1 MKNIYDIIVEQ
12 RLYID
17 AKLAS
22 YDLNHTI
29 DYFTDN
35 QDTYYIQEGLGDSIK
50 NATQKVIEFIRA
62 VINKIKELF
71 RKILDFFSKK
81 RSGKERF
88 TETMNKLS
96 DGKGGGNSSNN
107 TKSND
112 KEDRMN
118 SGDKE
123 DRVNSSNKEDRMNS
137 GDREDRD
144 RLNSGD
150 REDRARLN
158 GNAPE
163 RDKENNSNSSNKKT
177 KPNSNNKETNSNS
190 NSSGGGQYYKY
201 RTGSKPQSFRM
212 HVQNSLRT
220 VNIVRY
226 ASLAVK
232 FKVAETFF
240 NAIIAVS
247 GNLLANYD
255 HASDKL
261 FMRNVKKNTFKG
273 DGSFAKL
280 PEASMAERIRAEIK
294 EPTEPENIKVADL
307 DVLMEEYIYL
317 GTGKIDSNLKHWH
330 DAAVKNLTGMEQ
342 KLQKL
347 QNADNDKSKDIANV
361 QQVATMVSN
370 FMNFLPMNVLNAY
383 NTLDKI
389 YQQID
394 ADALAAYG
402 E

>member
-71 RKILDFFSKK
+71 RKIIDFFSKK

-96 DGKGGGNSSNN
+96 DGKGGGSSSNN

-112 KEDRMN
+112 KEDKVNSSNKEDRAN
-118 SGDKE
+118 SGSRE
-123 DRVNSSNKEDRMNS
+123 DRVNSSNKEDRN
-137 GDREDRD
+137 
-144 RLNSGD
+144 
-150 REDRARLN
+150 RLN
-158 GNAPE
+158 GNAP
-163 RDKENNSNSSNKKT
+163 DSSNKENNSNSNTKEDKPKSNK
-177 KPNSNNKETNSNS
+177 KETNSNS

-232 FKVAETFF
+232 YKVAETFF
-240 NAIIAVS
+240 NAILSVS

-255 HASDKL
+255 HANDKL
-261 FMRNVKKNTFKG
+261 FIRNIKKNTFKG

-307 DVLMEEYIYL
+307 DVLMEEYIYI
-317 GTGKIDSNLKHWH
+317 GTDKIDRNLKGWH
-330 DAAVKNLTGMEQ
+330 DNAVKNLTGMEQ

-361 QQVATMVSN
+361 QQIATMVSN

-394 ADALAAYG
+394 ADAIAAYG